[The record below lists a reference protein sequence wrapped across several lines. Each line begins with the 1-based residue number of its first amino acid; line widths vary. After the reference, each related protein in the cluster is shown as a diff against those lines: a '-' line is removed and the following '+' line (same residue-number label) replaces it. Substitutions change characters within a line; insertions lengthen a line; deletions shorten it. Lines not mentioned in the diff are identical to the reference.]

1 MEEQPI
7 VNRVAKSKI
16 QTFDLEKI
24 YPEGERVALDISQW
38 LYKGF
43 VVKEK
48 EFRESLKNHNWE
60 QYQDQFIALY
70 CSNDAI
76 VPEWA
81 YMLITT
87 HLKDYAQKIIYGS
100 LHELEL
106 MLFND
111 VIHQIDPEE
120 YRDKPVIIKGCSEK
134 SIPQN
139 AYIQLVQK
147 LQPVVKSMMFGEACS
162 SVPLY
167 KKPRKPRK

>member
-1 MEEQPI
+1 MEEQTI

-16 QTFDLEKI
+16 ETIDLEKL
-24 YPEGERVALDISQW
+24 YPTGYRIALDISQW

-48 EFRESLKNHNWE
+48 EFRASLKTHNWE
-60 QYQDQFIALY
+60 QYENQYIALY

-87 HLKDYAQKIIYGS
+87 YLKDYAHKVIYGS
-100 LHELEL
+100 LDELEL
-106 MLFND
+106 LLFSDIINNLD
-111 VIHQIDPEE
+111 ASA
-120 YRDKPVIIKGCSEK
+120 YADKPVIIKGCSEK
-134 SIPQN
+134 QIPQN

-167 KKPRKPRK
+167 KKSRR

>member
-24 YPEGERVALDISQW
+24 YPHGERVALDISQW

-48 EFRESLKNHNWE
+48 EFRESLKKHNWE
-60 QYQDQFIALY
+60 QYQGQFIAIY

-87 HLKDYAQKIIYGS
+87 YLNDYALKIVYGS
-100 LHELEL
+100 LHELEIQ
-106 MLFND
+106 LFND
-111 VIHQIDPEE
+111 VIRQIDPEE

-167 KKPRKPRK
+167 KKPRK

>member
-16 QTFDLEKI
+16 RTIDLEKC
-24 YPEGERVALDISQW
+24 YPEGKRIALDISQW

-48 EFRESLKNHNWE
+48 EFRAALKE
-60 QYQDQFIALY
+60 QDWSNYKDSNVAMY
-70 CSNDAI
+70 CSTDAI

-81 YMLITT
+81 YMLVSTYLRE
-87 HLKDYAQKIIYGS
+87 HASKVIYGT
-100 LHELEL
+100 LQELEL
-106 MLFND
+106 LLFQEAVD
-111 VIHQIDPEE
+111 KIDANE
-120 YRDKPVIIKGCSEK
+120 YKDKPVIIKGCSEK
-134 SIPQN
+134 VIPQN

-167 KKPRKPRK
+167 KKPRK

>member
-24 YPEGERVALDISQW
+24 YPHGERVALDISQW

-48 EFRESLKNHNWE
+48 EFRESLKKHNWE
-60 QYQDQFIALY
+60 QYQGQFIAIY

-87 HLKDYAQKIIYGS
+87 YLNYYAQKIVYGS
-100 LHELEL
+100 LHELEIQ
-106 MLFND
+106 LFND
-111 VIHQIDPEE
+111 VLRQIDPEE

-167 KKPRKPRK
+167 KKPRK

>member
-24 YPEGERVALDISQW
+24 YPVGERVDLDISQW

-48 EFRESLKNHNWE
+48 EFREALKNHNWE
-60 QYQDQFIALY
+60 QYQNQFIALH

-87 HLKDYAQKIIYGS
+87 YLNDYAKKIIYGS

-106 MLFND
+106 QLFND
-111 VIHQIDPEE
+111 VIDQIDPKE

-147 LQPVVKSMMFGEACS
+147 LQPVVKTMMFGEACS

-167 KKPRKPRK
+167 KKPRK

>member
-16 QTFDLEKI
+16 QTIDLEKF
-24 YPEGERVALDISQW
+24 YPEGERLALDISQW

-43 VVKEK
+43 VIKEK
-48 EFRESLKNHNWE
+48 EFRQALKEHDWE
-60 QYQDQFIALY
+60 QYQNKYIALY

-87 HLKDYAQKIIYGS
+87 YLYNYAQKVIYGT
-100 LHELEL
+100 LQELEL
-106 MLFND
+106 LLFD
-111 VIHQIDPEE
+111 EVISQIDSQD
-120 YRDKPVIIKGCSEK
+120 YIDKPVIIKGCSEK

-139 AYIQLVQK
+139 AYIQLIQK

-167 KKPRKPRK
+167 KKPRK

>member
-24 YPEGERVALDISQW
+24 YPHGERVALDISQW
-38 LYKGF
+38 LHKGF

-48 EFRESLKNHNWE
+48 EFRESLKKHNWE
-60 QYQDQFIALY
+60 QYQGQFIAIY

-87 HLKDYAQKIIYGS
+87 YLNYYAQKIVYGS
-100 LHELEL
+100 LHELEIQ
-106 MLFND
+106 LFND
-111 VIHQIDPEE
+111 VLRQIDPEE

-167 KKPRKPRK
+167 KKPRK

>member
-16 QTFDLEKI
+16 QTVDLEKSF
-24 YPEGERVALDISQW
+24 PDGERISLDISQW

-43 VVKEK
+43 ILKEK
-48 EFRESLKNHNWE
+48 DFREALKNHDWDKYNDK
-60 QYQDQFIALY
+60 YIALH

-81 YMLITT
+81 YMLISTY
-87 HLKDYAQKIIYGS
+87 LRDRAKKVIFGS
-100 LHELEL
+100 LHDLEL
-106 MLFND
+106 LLFND
-111 VIHQIDPEE
+111 VISNIATEE

-134 SIPQN
+134 EIPQN

-167 KKPRKPRK
+167 KKPRK

>member
-24 YPEGERVALDISQW
+24 YPDGERVALDISQW

-48 EFRESLKNHNWE
+48 EFRESLKKHNWE
-60 QYQDQFIALY
+60 QYQGQFIAIY

-87 HLKDYAQKIIYGS
+87 YLNDYAQKIVYGS
-100 LHELEL
+100 LHELEIQ
-106 MLFND
+106 LFND
-111 VIHQIDPEE
+111 VIRQIDPEE

-167 KKPRKPRK
+167 KKPRK

>member
-24 YPEGERVALDISQW
+24 YPDGERVALDISQW

-48 EFRESLKNHNWE
+48 EFRESLKKHNWN
-60 QYQDQFIALY
+60 QYQDQFIAIY

-87 HLKDYAQKIIYGS
+87 YLNDYAQKIVYGS
-100 LHELEL
+100 LHELEIQ
-106 MLFND
+106 LFND
-111 VIHQIDPEE
+111 VIRQIDPEE

-167 KKPRKPRK
+167 KKPRK

>member
-24 YPEGERVALDISQW
+24 YPDGERVALDISQW

-48 EFRESLKNHNWE
+48 EFRESLKKHNWN
-60 QYQDQFIALY
+60 QYQDQFIAIY

-87 HLKDYAQKIIYGS
+87 YLNDYAQKIVYGS
-100 LHELEL
+100 LHELEIQ
-106 MLFND
+106 LFND
-111 VIHQIDPEE
+111 VLRQIDPEE
-120 YRDKPVIIKGCSEK
+120 YSDKPVIIKGCSEK

-167 KKPRKPRK
+167 KKPRK

>member
-16 QTFDLEKI
+16 RTIDLEKC
-24 YPEGERVALDISQW
+24 YPEGKRIALDISQW

-48 EFRESLKNHNWE
+48 EFRAALKEHDWSNYKDSNVAM
-60 QYQDQFIALY
+60 F
-70 CSNDAI
+70 CSTDAI

-81 YMLITT
+81 YMLVSTYLRE
-87 HLKDYAQKIIYGS
+87 HASKVIYGT
-100 LHELEL
+100 LQELEL
-106 MLFND
+106 LLFQEAVDN
-111 VIHQIDPEE
+111 IDANE
-120 YRDKPVIIKGCSEK
+120 YKDKPVIIKGCSEK
-134 SIPQN
+134 VIPQN

-167 KKPRKPRK
+167 KKPRK

>member
-16 QTFDLEKI
+16 RTIDLEKC
-24 YPEGERVALDISQW
+24 YPEGKRIALDISQW

-48 EFRESLKNHNWE
+48 EFRAALKEHDWSNYKDSNV
-60 QYQDQFIALY
+60 AMY
-70 CSNDAI
+70 CSTDAI

-81 YMLITT
+81 YMLVSTYLRE
-87 HLKDYAQKIIYGS
+87 HASKVIYGT
-100 LHELEL
+100 LQELEL
-106 MLFND
+106 LLFQEAVD
-111 VIHQIDPEE
+111 KIDANE
-120 YRDKPVIIKGCSEK
+120 YKDKPVIIKGCSEK
-134 SIPQN
+134 VIPQN

-167 KKPRKPRK
+167 KKPRK

>member
-16 QTFDLEKI
+16 QTVDLEKL
-24 YPEGERVALDISQW
+24 YPEGKRVALDISQW

-48 EFRESLKNHNWE
+48 EFRTALKEHDWSNYEGSNV
-60 QYQDQFIALY
+60 AMY
-70 CSNDAI
+70 CSTDAI

-81 YMLITT
+81 YMLVSTYLRE
-87 HLKDYAQKIIYGS
+87 HASKVIYGT
-100 LHELEL
+100 LQELEL
-106 MLFND
+106 LLFKEA
-111 VIHQIDPEE
+111 IDKIDANE
-120 YRDKPVIIKGCSEK
+120 YTDKPVIIKGCSEK
-134 SIPQN
+134 EIPEN

-167 KKPRKPRK
+167 KKPRK

>member
-16 QTFDLEKI
+16 RTIDLEKY
-24 YPEGERVALDISQW
+24 YPEGRRVGLDISQW

-48 EFRESLKNHNWE
+48 DFRSALKEHDWNKYE
-60 QYQDQFIALY
+60 DCYVAMY
-70 CSNDAI
+70 CSTDAI
-76 VPEWA
+76 IPEWA
-81 YMLITT
+81 YMLVSTY
-87 HLKDYAQKIIYGS
+87 LKEHASKVIYGK
-100 LHELEL
+100 LKELEL
-106 MLFND
+106 LLFQEAVD
-111 VIHQIDPEE
+111 KIDANE
-120 YRDKPVIIKGCSEK
+120 YKDKPVIIKGCSEK
-134 SIPQN
+134 VIPQN

-167 KKPRKPRK
+167 KKPRK

>member
-16 QTFDLEKI
+16 RTIDLEKC
-24 YPEGERVALDISQW
+24 YPEGKRVALDISQW

-48 EFRESLKNHNWE
+48 EFRSALKEHDWSNYKDSNV
-60 QYQDQFIALY
+60 AMY
-70 CSNDAI
+70 CSTDAI

-81 YMLITT
+81 YMLVSTYLRE
-87 HLKDYAQKIIYGS
+87 HASKVIYGT
-100 LHELEL
+100 LQELEL
-106 MLFND
+106 LLFQEAVD
-111 VIHQIDPEE
+111 KIDANE
-120 YRDKPVIIKGCSEK
+120 YKDKPVIIKGCSEK
-134 SIPQN
+134 VIPQN

-167 KKPRKPRK
+167 KKTRK

>member
-16 QTFDLEKI
+16 RTIDLEKC
-24 YPEGERVALDISQW
+24 YPEGKRVALDISQW

-48 EFRESLKNHNWE
+48 EFRAALKEHDWSNYKDSNV
-60 QYQDQFIALY
+60 AMY
-70 CSNDAI
+70 CSTDAI

-81 YMLITT
+81 YMLVSTYLRE
-87 HLKDYAQKIIYGS
+87 HASKVIYGT
-100 LHELEL
+100 LQELEL
-106 MLFND
+106 LLFQEAVD
-111 VIHQIDPEE
+111 KIDANE
-120 YRDKPVIIKGCSEK
+120 YKDKPVIIKGCSEK
-134 SIPQN
+134 VIPQN

-167 KKPRKPRK
+167 KKPRK

>member
-16 QTFDLEKI
+16 RTINLEKC
-24 YPEGERVALDISQW
+24 YPEGKRIALDISQW

-48 EFRESLKNHNWE
+48 EFRESLKKHNWE
-60 QYQDQFIALY
+60 QYQGQFIAIY

-87 HLKDYAQKIIYGS
+87 YLNYYAQKIVYGS
-100 LHELEL
+100 LHELEIQ
-106 MLFND
+106 LFND
-111 VIHQIDPEE
+111 VLRQIDPEE

-167 KKPRKPRK
+167 KKPRK

>member
-24 YPEGERVALDISQW
+24 YPHGERVALDISQW

-48 EFRESLKNHNWE
+48 EFRESLKKHNWE
-60 QYQDQFIALY
+60 QYQGQFIAIY

-87 HLKDYAQKIIYGS
+87 YLNYYAQKIVYGS
-100 LHELEL
+100 LHELEIQ
-106 MLFND
+106 LFND
-111 VIHQIDPEE
+111 VIRQIDPEE

-167 KKPRKPRK
+167 KKPRK

>member
-16 QTFDLEKI
+16 RTIDLEKC
-24 YPEGERVALDISQW
+24 YPEGKRVALDISQW

-48 EFRESLKNHNWE
+48 EFRAALKE
-60 QYQDQFIALY
+60 QDWSNYKDSNVAMY
-70 CSNDAI
+70 CSTDAI

-81 YMLITT
+81 YMLVSTYLRE
-87 HLKDYAQKIIYGS
+87 HASKVIYGT
-100 LHELEL
+100 LQELEL
-106 MLFND
+106 LLFQEAVD
-111 VIHQIDPEE
+111 KIDANE
-120 YRDKPVIIKGCSEK
+120 YKDKPVIIKGCSEK
-134 SIPQN
+134 VIPQN

-167 KKPRKPRK
+167 KKPRK

>member
-16 QTFDLEKI
+16 QTIDLEKH
-24 YPEGERVALDISQW
+24 YPEGERLALDISQW

-87 HLKDYAQKIIYGS
+87 YLKNYAQKIIYGS
-100 LHELEL
+100 LHELEIQI
-106 MLFND
+106 FND
-111 VIHQIDPEE
+111 MIRQIDPEK

-134 SIPQN
+134 TIPQN

-167 KKPRKPRK
+167 KKPRKR

>member
-16 QTFDLEKI
+16 RTIDLEKC
-24 YPEGERVALDISQW
+24 YPKGKRIALDISQW

-48 EFRESLKNHNWE
+48 EFRAALKEHDWSNYKDSNV
-60 QYQDQFIALY
+60 AMY
-70 CSNDAI
+70 CSTDAI

-81 YMLITT
+81 YMLVSTYLRE
-87 HLKDYAQKIIYGS
+87 HASKVIYGT
-100 LHELEL
+100 LQELEL
-106 MLFND
+106 LLFQEAVDN
-111 VIHQIDPEE
+111 IDANE
-120 YRDKPVIIKGCSEK
+120 YKDKPVIIKGCSEK
-134 SIPQN
+134 VIPQN

-167 KKPRKPRK
+167 KKPRK

>member
-16 QTFDLEKI
+16 RTIDLEKY
-24 YPEGERVALDISQW
+24 YPEGRRVALDISQW

-48 EFRESLKNHNWE
+48 DFRSALKEHDWNKYEDCNV
-60 QYQDQFIALY
+60 AMY
-70 CSNDAI
+70 CSTDAI

-81 YMLITT
+81 YMLVSTY
-87 HLKDYAQKIIYGS
+87 LKEHASKVIYGK
-100 LHELEL
+100 LQELEL
-106 MLFND
+106 LLFQEAVD
-111 VIHQIDPEE
+111 KIDADE
-120 YRDKPVIIKGCSEK
+120 YKDKPVIIKGCSEK
-134 SIPQN
+134 VIPQN

-167 KKPRKPRK
+167 KKPRK

>member
-16 QTFDLEKI
+16 KTIDLEKL
-24 YPEGERVALDISQW
+24 YPEGDRIALDISQW

-48 EFRESLKNHNWE
+48 AFRASLKDHNWT
-60 QYQDQFIALY
+60 QYSHQNVALY
-70 CSNDAI
+70 CSTDAI
-76 VPEWA
+76 IPEWA

-87 HLKDYAQKIIYGS
+87 YLKDYANKVICGS
-100 LHELEL
+100 LEQLEL
-106 MLFND
+106 LLFSD
-111 VIHQIDPEE
+111 VIESIDTNQ
-120 YRDKPVIIKGCSEK
+120 YIDKPVIIKGCSEK
-134 SIPQN
+134 KIPQN

-147 LQPVVKSMMFGEACS
+147 LQPFVKSMMFGEACS

-167 KKPRKPRK
+167 KKPRK

>member
-16 QTFDLEKI
+16 QTIDLERY

-38 LYKGF
+38 LHKGF
-43 VVKEK
+43 VLKEK
-48 EFRESLKNHNWE
+48 EFRETLKKHNWE
-60 QYQDQFIALY
+60 QYQNKFIALY

-87 HLKDYAQKIIYGS
+87 YLYDYALKIIYGH
-100 LHELEL
+100 LHELEVQ
-106 MLFND
+106 LFND
-111 VIHQIDPEE
+111 LINQINLEE
-120 YRDKPVIIKGCSEK
+120 YKDKPVIIKGCSEK
-134 SIPQN
+134 IIPQN
-139 AYIQLVQK
+139 AYIQLIQK

-167 KKPRKPRK
+167 KKPRKR

>member
-24 YPEGERVALDISQW
+24 YPDGERVALDISQW

-48 EFRESLKNHNWE
+48 EFRESLKKHNWN
-60 QYQDQFIALY
+60 QYQDQFIAIY

-87 HLKDYAQKIIYGS
+87 YLNDYALKIVYGS
-100 LHELEL
+100 LHELEIQ
-106 MLFND
+106 LFND
-111 VIHQIDPEE
+111 VIRQIDPEE
-120 YRDKPVIIKGCSEK
+120 YSDKPVIIKGCSEK

-139 AYIQLVQK
+139 AYIQLIQK

-167 KKPRKPRK
+167 KKPRK

>member
-16 QTFDLEKI
+16 QTIDLEKFF
-24 YPEGERVALDISQW
+24 PDGERSSLDISQW

-43 VVKEK
+43 ILKEK
-48 EFRESLKNHNWE
+48 DFRAALKEHDWD
-60 QYQDQFIALY
+60 QYAGKYIALY

-81 YMLITT
+81 YMLISTYLRD
-87 HLKDYAQKIIYGS
+87 HAQKVIFGS

-106 MLFND
+106 LLFSD
-111 VIHQIDPEE
+111 VVHEIDPEQ
-120 YRDKPVIIKGCSEK
+120 YRDKPVIIKGCSQKE
-134 SIPQN
+134 IPQN
-139 AYIQLVQK
+139 AYVQLVQK
-147 LQPVVKSMMFGEACS
+147 LQPVVKTMMFGEACS

-167 KKPRKPRK
+167 KKTRK

>member
-24 YPEGERVALDISQW
+24 YPDGERVALDISQW

-48 EFRESLKNHNWE
+48 EFRESLKKHNWE
-60 QYQDQFIALY
+60 QYQGQFIAIY

-87 HLKDYAQKIIYGS
+87 YLNDYAQKIVYGS
-100 LHELEL
+100 LHELEIQ
-106 MLFND
+106 LFND
-111 VIHQIDPEE
+111 VLRQIDPEE
-120 YRDKPVIIKGCSEK
+120 YSDKPVIIKGCSEK

-167 KKPRKPRK
+167 KKPRK